1 MNQIINQTESAKE
14 QYATSQKLS
23 TRISIHEKY
32 SVNKQG
38 FGNWILSHY
47 NIRSGAK
54 LLELGCGTGSMWVG
68 HEDMIQKC
76 SRFVLSDF
84 SAGMLQTAQEA
95 LKDIEDIEYQVIDIQ
110 NIPFPDDSFDIV
122 IANMMLYHVPNLAK
136 GLSEVRRVLK
146 KGGTFYCATYGE
158 NGIIEYLTDLFQ
170 DYAISKHAAGPFTL
184 QNGEPKLRSVFP
196 VVERLLYEDSLAV
209 TDVEDLVDYIYSLTD
224 MTELSRLSRDT
235 VRTVLQDHMQ
245 NGVLRVPKDYGMFIS
260 HG

>member
-170 DYAISKHAAGPFTL
+170 DYAISKHAAEPFTL

-245 NGVLRVPKDYGMFIS
+245 NCVLRVPKDYGMFIS